1 MKEHTRINLNYLKVH
16 GKSTLRFRDR
26 LQDSFEFKLTIPIKK
41 SNPDTVVPVVHTIKK
56 NKSNTTTLF

>member
-1 MKEHTRINLNYLKVH
+1 MKEHTRINLNDLKVQ
-16 GKSTLRFRDR
+16 GQSAIRFRDR

-41 SNPDTVVPVVHTIKK
+41 TTTDTVVPVVHTIKK

>member
-1 MKEHTRINLNYLKVH
+1 MNSKTLKVQ
-16 GKSTLRFRDR
+16 GKSVLRFKDR

-41 SNPDTVVPVVHTIKK
+41 ATTDTVVPLVRTIKK

>member
-1 MKEHTRINLNYLKVH
+1 MKEHMRINLNDLKVQ
-16 GKSTLRFRDR
+16 GQSAIRFRDR

-41 SNPDTVVPVVHTIKK
+41 TITDTVVHTIKK

>member
-1 MKEHTRINLNYLKVH
+1 MKEHTRINLNDLKVQCQS
-16 GKSTLRFRDR
+16 GIRFRDR

-41 SNPDTVVPVVHTIKK
+41 TNTDTVVPVVHTIKK